1 MKRRL
6 FFRLGAV
13 LLLLPSLSAC
23 AARTAVRHFTPASP
37 EQVRDALAAWT
48 SAAARAEALPPSRLL
63 YDARMSSGAATLP
76 GTLAVVDDGREV
88 LHATLTGPFGTR
100 VAEYTAGAVTGEDS
114 RALVVDPRAL
124 RAVLAGTW
132 PEAPSGVDGCEGGEC
147 RLVWDGPISVE
158 AVVDVGAARVRS
170 MSIEGASGR
179 LSIDYDGPLKPWPEQ
194 IALRDERSSR
204 RLSLRLAAIEPLG
217 SVPADP

>member
-6 FFRLGAV
+6 FLRLGAV
-13 LLLLPSLSAC
+13 LLLPSLSAC
-23 AARTAVRHFTPASP
+23 AARTVARHFTPASP
-37 EQVRDALAAWT
+37 EQARDALAAWA
-48 SAAARAEALPPSRLL
+48 SSAARAEALLPSRLL

-88 LHATLTGPFGTR
+88 LHASLTGPFGAR
-100 VAEYTAGAVTGEDS
+100 IAEYSAGAVTGEDR
-114 RALVVDPRAL
+114 RALVVDPGAL

-132 PEAPSGVDGCEGGEC
+132 PGAPSGVDGCDGGEC
-147 RLVWDGPISVE
+147 RLVWNGATSVE
-158 AVVDVGAARVRS
+158 AVLDVGAERVRS
-170 MSIEGASGR
+170 MVIEGPSGR
-179 LSIDYDGPLKPWPEQ
+179 LSIDYDGALKPWPEQ

-217 SVPADP
+217 PASPEP